1 MLIFFIFVWPLPF
14 LLGNPP
20 FIKFLTKRKKKTQS
34 KFNSSFFSR
43 ILFYWNSYSFLYF
56 LYNKW
61 IRKIVNSDL
70 NVINN
75 RMLSLFNHVS
85 ILFEE
90 QKLSCINIFLLEPTF
105 NENPPHINTWHLCRT
120 PPPNFLDLHPIIY
133 LTLKSIKLLLNLDQL
148 KIRN

>member
-1 MLIFFIFVWPLPF
+1 MSDPSLSYQETPIYQISH
-14 LLGNPP
+14 
-20 FIKFLTKRKKKTQS
+20 THTHTKKKS
-34 KFNSSFFSR
+34 KQIWQQFFSR

-56 LYNKW
+56 LYHKW
-61 IRKIVNSDL
+61 IRKIINPDL

-75 RMLSLFNHVS
+75 QMLSLFNRVS

-90 QKLSCINIFLLEPTF
+90 QKISCINIFLSEATF
-105 NENPPHINTWHLCRT
+105 NENPPHISTWHLCRT